1 MAPALDGNPERESP
15 VNITASSKIGQ
26 LLRQHEP
33 VVLESWISLQM
44 KAYSRRAD
52 LINEAALRSIS
63 TQFLKLF
70 AEAALLGQISDIAGS
85 EWTKVR
91 DALAE
96 TSGDWSR
103 KGFTTSET
111 ATFIFS
117 LKQPLFDLLRNEVK
131 DTKALLDEI
140 WSLTSLVDK
149 LGLFSAEVFMG
160 KREEIIKGQQ
170 AAFLELSTPVI
181 QLWPGVL
188 ALPLIG
194 MLDNERIQ
202 PAMEALLQEIV
213 RSSSHLVIIDI
224 TGVPTVD
231 TQVAQHLMKTAAA
244 ARLMG
249 ADCIVSGIRPQIAQ
263 TIVHLGVELGD
274 LTTKAKLSDAFALAL
289 KRLDLAVT
297 PTTARS

>member
-1 MAPALDGNPERESP
+1 MIANS
-15 VNITASSKIGQ
+15 SSKIGQ

-33 VVLESWISLQM
+33 VVLESWISAQM

-63 TQFLKLF
+63 THFLKLF
-70 AEAALLGQISDIAGS
+70 AEAALVGQIADIMGT
-85 EWTKVR
+85 EWTAVR
-91 DALAE
+91 SALTE

-103 KGFTTSET
+103 KGFTPSET
-111 ATFIFS
+111 ATFVFS

-149 LGLFSAEVFMG
+149 LGLFSAEVFMVT
-160 KREEIIKGQQ
+160 REEIINGQQ

-202 PAMEALLQEIV
+202 QAMEALLQEIV

-289 KRLDLAVT
+289 KRLNLAVM
-297 PTTARS
+297 PTVARA

>member
-1 MAPALDGNPERESP
+1 MTAPA
-15 VNITASSKIGQ
+15 TSKIGQ

-52 LINEAALRSIS
+52 LINESALRSIS
-63 TQFLKLF
+63 TRFLNLF
-70 AEAALLGQISDIAGS
+70 AEAALVGQVGDIGTA

-91 DALAE
+91 DALSE

-103 KGFTTSET
+103 KGFTASET

-117 LKQPLFDLLRNEVK
+117 LKQPLFELLRNEVK
-131 DTKALLDEI
+131 DTQALLDEI

-170 AAFLELSTPVI
+170 AAFLELTTPVI

-194 MLDNERIQ
+194 VLDNERIQ
-202 PAMEALLQEIV
+202 QAMELLLQEIV

-231 TQVAQHLMKTAAA
+231 TQVAQHLMKTATA

-249 ADCIVSGIRPQIAQ
+249 ADCILSGIRPQIAQ

-274 LTTKAKLSDAFALAL
+274 LATKAKLSDAFALAL

-297 PTTARS
+297 RTTPRG